1 MSNSVKEKL
10 VWFPSKNKVNISNI
24 DNPLSKK
31 KSELKQ
37 FTIEELSDMLLANTK
52 FREVTN
58 HYIANNIQFN
68 TNLIVKAFTRR
79 LGDFFIP
86 EEIQRLLD
94 INHCTKILTKID
106 ERLLQPGRCC
116 TIVGATELLLYDGQ
130 HSVTLVAAMAR
141 LGLWEGIDPNNW
153 QDMQFPILLSENVEE
168 SFSGKAAEHCNGKNS
183 KPWGV
188 YDYHRIHTRNY
199 LFYNDPGQ
207 NNEYKLS
214 YEKQKLHEDNNSIPL
229 PELHPDLGK
238 IGTFSHIQNMS
249 KYKETNMAEYE
260 FIVTTNNKYWN
271 GVNDSFQV
279 GFYGSLYRNFN
290 LMNVPLTGE
299 KFTEFM
305 EHIHAIIKT
314 FFTSPSQLRQTTNE
328 AFKIWLALQSKSAK
342 GTPPDNS
349 MLAIVLKIYKRLGGK
364 HYVTSDERDFIYQPS
379 PSVIHDIYDSLPL
392 SIRQDVTNYTI

>member
-10 VWFPSKNKVNISNI
+10 VWVPSKNKVNLSNI

-31 KSELKQ
+31 KSELKH

-116 TIVGATELLLYDGQ
+116 TNIGATELLLYDGQ

-168 SFSGKAAEHCNGKNS
+168 SFPGKAAEHCNGKNS

-199 LFYNDPGQ
+199 C
-207 NNEYKLS
+207 
-214 YEKQKLHEDNNSIPL
+214 
-229 PELHPDLGK
+229 
-238 IGTFSHIQNMS
+238 
-249 KYKETNMAEYE
+249 
-260 FIVTTNNKYWN
+260 
-271 GVNDSFQV
+271 
-279 GFYGSLYRNFN
+279 
-290 LMNVPLTGE
+290 
-299 KFTEFM
+299 
-305 EHIHAIIKT
+305 
-314 FFTSPSQLRQTTNE
+314 
-328 AFKIWLALQSKSAK
+328 
-342 GTPPDNS
+342 
-349 MLAIVLKIYKRLGGK
+349 
-364 HYVTSDERDFIYQPS
+364 
-379 PSVIHDIYDSLPL
+379 
-392 SIRQDVTNYTI
+392 